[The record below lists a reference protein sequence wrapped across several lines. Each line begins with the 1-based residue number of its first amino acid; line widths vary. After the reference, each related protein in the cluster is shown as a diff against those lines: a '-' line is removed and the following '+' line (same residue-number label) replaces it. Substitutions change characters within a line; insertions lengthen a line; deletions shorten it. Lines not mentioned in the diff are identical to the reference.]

1 MRILVL
7 GRDGQMGRALA
18 DQAWPLGVQPI
29 WAGRK
34 EADVTDAT
42 ALTDLLTRSAPDMI
56 VNCAAYTQV
65 DKAESEPGRAF
76 AVNAR
81 APGTI
86 AAYCRSAQ
94 VPVLHFSTDY
104 VFDGSKDS
112 PYTEDDPV
120 APLGV
125 YGASKAAGEDAIGAS
140 GADHWIWRTAWVFGP
155 HRANFVRTML
165 RAAMTKDRLN
175 VVDDQIGTPAPTSGL
190 AAAVLTLIDRWRHDR
205 ARAPHGTYHVSGDEP
220 VSWHGLATAVFEAAE
235 TVAPDW
241 PRPELTAIPTAQ
253 WPTPARR
260 PANSRLDGARA
271 ASALGIRPIAW
282 RSALPSI
289 VAAIIED
296 LRETSP

>member
-7 GRDGQMGRALA
+7 GRDGQIGRALA
-18 DQAWPLGVQPI
+18 DEAWPAGVQPI
-29 WAGRK
+29 WAGRQD
-34 EADVTDAT
+34 ADIADCA
-42 ALTDLLTRSAPDMI
+42 ALTDLLVRSAPDMI

-94 VPVLHFSTDY
+94 APVLHFSTDY
-104 VFDGSKDS
+104 VFDGGKDG

-125 YGASKAAGEDAIGAS
+125 YGASKAAGEDAIRSS
-140 GADHWIWRTAWVFGP
+140 GAAHWIWRTAWVFGP
-155 HRANFVRTML
+155 HGANFVRTML
-165 RAAMTKDRLN
+165 RAAITNSRLS
-175 VVDDQIGTPAPTSGL
+175 VVDDQIGTPAPTPGL
-190 AAAVLTLIDRWRHDR
+190 AAAVLTLIGRWRNDR
-205 ARAPHGTYHVSGDEP
+205 GRAPYGTYHISGDGP

-241 PRPELTAIPTAQ
+241 PRPELTAIPTTH

-260 PANSRLDGARA
+260 PANSRLDGTRA
-271 ASALGIRPIAW
+271 ASALGIPPIAW

-296 LRETSP
+296 LRKTSP